1 MQREN
6 EKSFSSPGA
15 FVSPNSTSKILSQ
28 TLVSRPKGIAKQR
41 RNEKQQA
48 FYHLEQVI
56 DVQVSST
63 KLKLVYPLL
72 NVRYFD

>member
-6 EKSFSSPGA
+6 EKSLSSPGA

-48 FYHLEQVI
+48 LNHLEQVI